1 MKTLGY
7 TYWKDDVHYVG
18 YLDEYPDYWTQGE
31 TEDELKKNLI
41 DLFQDLSSGVI
52 PQVRR
57 HAELEVA

>member
-7 TYWKDDVHYVG
+7 TYWKDDAHYVG
-18 YLDEYPDYWTQGE
+18 YLDDYPDYWTQAE

-41 DLFQDLSSGVI
+41 ELFQDLSSGVI
-52 PQVRR
+52 PHVRR